1 MSDAVGLEL
10 GRFESWALIVLQPVS
25 LCLLYAFAIAFC
37 FPCMSSRVGFG
48 TDGIEVWAWRRGS
61 MKEGRRVSKA
71 APFSPSSLVYCLEMM
86 GALY

>member
-1 MSDAVGLEL
+1 
-10 GRFESWALIVLQPVS
+10 
-25 LCLLYAFAIAFC
+25 
-37 FPCMSSRVGFG
+37 MSSRVGFG